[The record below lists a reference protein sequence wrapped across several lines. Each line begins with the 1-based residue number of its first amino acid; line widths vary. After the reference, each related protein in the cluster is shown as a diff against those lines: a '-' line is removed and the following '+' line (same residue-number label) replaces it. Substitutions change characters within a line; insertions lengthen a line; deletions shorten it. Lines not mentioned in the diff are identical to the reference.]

1 MRYAICD
8 PPTQWNAP
16 RVLCET
22 IGAPCSI
29 PCAFR
34 GPGVG
39 GQSATPIAPPYPVF
53 WCVPP
58 APLYRATPLGYTRHC
73 PTWSFLSFRPVG
85 SFVSA
90 PLAIY
95 NWAMTPR
102 PELSPFQRD
111 AVVDVLEQYG
121 ELPLAARAA
130 GTSLGYLRRCIN
142 ADAVLAEEV
151 ESAMALHGSQLVVV
165 AMGVVAKGGPGA
177 NQVLLALM
185 DAKTQG
191 FSKESRKVAAE
202 SLGRPEGL
210 RLRTFD
216 ADGNDVPPG
225 QAPQA
230 DPPSKYRDSAPP
242 RVLRLSVDASGVF

>member
-1 MRYAICD
+1 
-8 PPTQWNAP
+8 
-16 RVLCET
+16 
-22 IGAPCSI
+22 
-29 PCAFR
+29 
-34 GPGVG
+34 
-39 GQSATPIAPPYPVF
+39 
-53 WCVPP
+53 
-58 APLYRATPLGYTRHC
+58 
-73 PTWSFLSFRPVG
+73 
-85 SFVSA
+85 
-90 PLAIY
+90 
-95 NWAMTPR
+95 MTPR

-216 ADGNDVPPG
+216 ADGNDAPPG